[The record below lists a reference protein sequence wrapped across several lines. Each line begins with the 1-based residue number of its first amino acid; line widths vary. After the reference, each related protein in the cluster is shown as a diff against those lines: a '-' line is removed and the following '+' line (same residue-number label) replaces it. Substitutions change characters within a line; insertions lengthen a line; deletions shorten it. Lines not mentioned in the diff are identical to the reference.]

1 MEAHLADLPTSHLR
15 LADLATRK
23 ATPFDLMPNAPE
35 RAAIAQALGIVGIK
49 KLKFTGEIKPV
60 GRSDWDLRGTL
71 GATVVQDCVVT
82 LDPVTSRIDEPVQRS
97 YLTHVDEPE
106 DTDVEMT
113 IDENV
118 EPLPASVDL
127 YAVLIETLSLS
138 MPAYPRAQG
147 AEMGEAVFSQ
157 SGIAPMTDED
167 AKPFAGLGDL
177 RKALEKKTE

>member
-1 MEAHLADLPTSHLR
+1 
-15 LADLATRK
+15 
-23 ATPFDLMPNAPE
+23 
-35 RAAIAQALGIVGIK
+35 
-49 KLKFTGEIKPV
+49 
-60 GRSDWDLRGTL
+60 
-71 GATVVQDCVVT
+71 
-82 LDPVTSRIDEPVQRS
+82 
-97 YLTHVDEPE
+97 
-106 DTDVEMT
+106 MT